1 MAITVRGTGIAY
13 VNNSAAGS
21 IAFPAGSAAGDA
33 CILFV
38 AHGFAASVPTPKG
51 WQTIDNSTGTNV
63 NGSAFI
69 RHLEAEDIAQGSV
82 ALAFD
87 GTYYGTLSII
97 AFVGAVASWRTFVK
111 ARSST
116 GALTRTL
123 TTAASP
129 IVGDYAIY
137 FGAGR
142 FNGTVTSSAGGSLRT
157 SSNANASGVLAGGV
171 LAGAGAVSSTFTFS
185 ATPTGDYEIIV
196 IVAETP
202 IAALQLRQPLLIS
215 EALSDGVPKLRQP
228 FILSEGLSE
237 GQPNLRQPFIF
248 SDVLSEGF
256 PTLRQSLILV
266 EVLIPVPPEG
276 IVSTELFPG
285 SPGSTASLPGLA
297 FSVHKRPRFSTL
309 VHKAQSGVS
318 VRNAQMQYPL
328 WEFEFTYE
336 FISDDRS
343 AGQSSLQAL
352 MGFFLSRQGGFDT
365 FLLKDNQNDGLC
377 GHQRRAWAPPMASP
391 RNSPSSG
398 RWGVRREGRASRHR
412 PDDHDLWLDRMR
424 MARSRRRP
432 APTRSRPRMRPPSSR
447 IWASR
452 RPASRWTKVAS
463 APDCWPVCSVN
474 IATGVYTFAAADQ
487 NQAVVIRYRY
497 HDRPAGYTVTLP
509 NLVIFTSARRRRLD
523 DLGRFR
529 ILLQLPLSRGC
540 GRLRA
545 LRRQA
550 LAAPADRPRD
560 GSPMRRSRFQPGYS
574 LSDLQA
580 LLLDE
585 AIRGRELLHDHAS
598 GRRYV
603 GFATPK
609 RTSASSAGM
618 MESARSTRARQAV
631 ISGLTSS
638 SARRWRRSRRAR
650 DLHRLCRWRAVPELA
665 AMARGLA
672 PRPARRRDDQ
682 PRLGRRRGLG
692 PAMDGRHPHVR
703 RAAFPSW
710 TALADRSRSSK

>member
-352 MGFFLSRQGGFDT
+352 MGFFLARQGGFDT
-365 FLLKDNQNDGLC
+365 FLLKDNQNTDYAVVNGALGTADGVTTQFAFKRTMGTFAEKVGQVDTGTTITVYGTINENRTIPATPGPYTITTVQAATFTEDL
-377 GHQRRAWAPPMASP
+377 GVTKAGVPM
-391 RNSPSSG
+391 
-398 RWGVRREGRASRHR
+398 
-412 PDDHDLWLDRMR
+412 
-424 MARSRRRP
+424 
-432 APTRSRPRMRPPSSR
+432 
-447 IWASR
+447 
-452 RPASRWTKVAS
+452 TKVAS
-463 APDCWPVCSVN
+463 APTAGQYSVN

-497 HDRPAGYTVTLP
+497 RIAAGYTVTLP
-509 NLVIFTSARRRRLD
+509 NLLIFTSAPAT
-523 DLGRFR
+523 G
-529 ILLQLPLSRGC
+529 ILIS
-540 GRLRA
+540 
-545 LRRQA
+545 
-550 LAAPADRPRD
+550 ADFEFFFNC
-560 GSPMRRSRFQPGYS
+560 RFQEDAADFEKFADK
-574 LSDLQA
+574 LWQLQQIV
-580 LLLDE
+580 LE
-585 AIRGRELLHDHAS
+585 
-598 GRRYV
+598 
-603 GFATPK
+603 T
-609 RTSASSAGM
+609 
-618 MESARSTRARQAV
+618 
-631 ISGLTSS
+631 
-638 SARRWRRSRRAR
+638 
-650 DLHRLCRWRAVPELA
+650 VP
-665 AMARGLA
+665 
-672 PRPARRRDDQ
+672 Q
-682 PRLGRRRGLG
+682 
-692 PAMDGRHPHVR
+692 
-703 RAAFPSW
+703 
-710 TALADRSRSSK
+710 